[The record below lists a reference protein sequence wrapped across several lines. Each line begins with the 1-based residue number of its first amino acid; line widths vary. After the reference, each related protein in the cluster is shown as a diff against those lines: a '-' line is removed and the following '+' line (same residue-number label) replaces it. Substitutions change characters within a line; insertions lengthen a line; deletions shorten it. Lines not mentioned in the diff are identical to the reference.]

1 MGLFV
6 LCSAF
11 VSKNKDHPRA
21 EPARRVVRQVSGNR
35 LCRPVATATAVAVS
49 SSSSSSAGGMG
60 AAPVVQGVVVTAVPV
75 TEAVP
80 VTAENV

>member
-49 SSSSSSAGGMG
+49 SSSSAGGMG